1 MTFAL
6 TYEDRMALLD
16 RARDDVGNKGL
27 YDYYGKLI
35 ELVLMDFDRKDE
47 IIAERHKDFEPQTD
61 VETKEAK
68 HEVKTVTHLRI
79 VK

>member
-6 TYEDRMALLD
+6 TYEDRMALLK

-27 YDYYGKLI
+27 NDYYGQLI

-47 IIAERHKDFEPQTD
+47 IIAERNKDFEPQTK

-68 HEVKTVTHLRI
+68 QEVKTVTHLRI